1 MKNRTL
7 VWALLGFA
15 LGLIVSESWQSAAGV
30 AEARQ
35 AVQRKQQAASAEPA
49 QTAESANVRYA
60 RASLKLAQL
69 AFQEANEANKRMPQ
83 TVPESNVNQFKQ
95 DVRRAELRLKAA
107 LDPSLRGFR
116 SENLLLAE
124 SAIQVAQDEYQKA
137 LLANQQ
143 VAGTIGKTKLE
154 RLRTEVE
161 ACRLNL
167 EREQTL
173 RDDMASRVTDVQWQL
188 QQMRDE
194 LLHLR
199 SRVEQ
204 LSDLN

>member
-1 MKNRTL
+1 
-7 VWALLGFA
+7 
-15 LGLIVSESWQSAAGV
+15 
-30 AEARQ
+30 
-35 AVQRKQQAASAEPA
+35 
-49 QTAESANVRYA
+49 
-60 RASLKLAQL
+60 
-69 AFQEANEANKRMPQ
+69 MPE
-83 TVPESNVNQFKQ
+83 TVPESNINQFEQ
-95 DVRRAELRLKAA
+95 DVRLAELRLKAS

-124 SAIQVAQDEYQKA
+124 SSIQVAQDEYQKA
-137 LLANQQ
+137 LLANRQ
-143 VAGTIGKTKLE
+143 VAGAVGKTKLE

-161 ACRLNL
+161 ARRLNL
-167 EREQTL
+167 EREQGL
-173 RDDMASRVTDVQWQL
+173 SGDVGSRVTDVQWQL

>member
-1 MKNRTL
+1 
-7 VWALLGFA
+7 
-15 LGLIVSESWQSAAGV
+15 
-30 AEARQ
+30 
-35 AVQRKQQAASAEPA
+35 
-49 QTAESANVRYA
+49 
-60 RASLKLAQL
+60 
-69 AFQEANEANKRMPQ
+69 MPQ
-83 TVPESNVNQFKQ
+83 TVPESNINQFQQ
-95 DVRRAELRLKAA
+95 DVRLAEMRLKAA
-107 LDPSLRGFR
+107 LDPSVHGFR

-124 SAIQVAQDEYQKA
+124 SAIQVAKDEYQKA

-143 VAGTIGKTKLE
+143 VSGAVGKTKLE

-161 ACRLNL
+161 ARRFNL

-173 RDDMASRVTDVQWQL
+173 RDDMASRVIDVQWQL

>member
-1 MKNRTL
+1 MKNRAF
-7 VWALLGFA
+7 VGALLGFA
-15 LGLIVSESWQSAAGV
+15 LGLIVSESWRSAARV

-35 AVQRKQQAASAEPA
+35 ADQRKQQAGSAEPVQA
-49 QTAESANVRYA
+49 AESADARYA

-69 AFQEANEANKRMPQ
+69 ALREANEANERMPQ
-83 TVPESNVNQFKQ
+83 TVPESNVNQFQQ
-95 DVRRAELRLKAA
+95 DVRLAELRLKAA

-124 SAIQVAQDEYQKA
+124 SAIQVAKDEYQKA

-143 VAGTIGKTKLE
+143 VAGTVGKTRLE
-154 RLRTEVE
+154 RLGMEVE

-188 QQMRDE
+188 QWMRDE
-194 LLHLR
+194 LLHVR

>member
-69 AFQEANEANKRMPQ
+69 ALQEANGANERMPQ

-95 DVRRAELRLKAA
+95 DVRLAELRLKAA
-107 LDPSLRGFR
+107 LDPTVRGFR

-143 VAGTIGKTKLE
+143 VAGTIGKIKLE
-154 RLRTEVE
+154 HLRMEVE